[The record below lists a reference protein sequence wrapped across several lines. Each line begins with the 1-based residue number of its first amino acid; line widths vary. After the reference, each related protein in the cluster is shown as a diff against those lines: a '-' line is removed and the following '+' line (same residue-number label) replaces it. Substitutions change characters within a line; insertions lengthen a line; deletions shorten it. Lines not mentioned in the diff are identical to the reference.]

1 MHYFKLNIGDYHKK
15 AGRLTMIEH
24 GAYTLLL
31 HACYDRERFPTEDE
45 AIDWCWARSV
55 EEVTAVKFV
64 LSKFFELVDGRYVQT
79 RIQEEIDSY
88 HKKAETN
95 RAVAL
100 DREARR
106 RTNRA
111 PVVDKTSPLRDE
123 SPPNH
128 KPLTTNQ
135 EPPTSVKPR
144 ASRLATNWV
153 LPDDWAAWAK
163 EARPDLNIQDVADRF
178 KDFWVAKAGKDG
190 AKLDWLATWRN
201 WVRNSKSVGSSAARP
216 STHSGFGKVDY
227 REGINDDGSFS

>member
-31 HACYDRERFPTEDE
+31 HACYDRERFPTEEE
-45 AIDWCWARSV
+45 ALDWCWARTP
-55 EEVTAVKFV
+55 EEVAAVKFV
-64 LSKFFELVDGRYVQT
+64 LSKFFDLVDGRYVQA
-79 RIQEEIDSY
+79 RIQEEIEAY

-106 RTNRA
+106 RTKRA
-111 PVVDKTSPLRDE
+111 QDVNDSSPVGND

-135 EPPTSVKPR
+135 EPQTSVRPR
-144 ASRLATNWV
+144 ASRLAQDWV
-153 LPDDWAAWAK
+153 LPDEWEAWAK
-163 EARPDLNIQDVADRF
+163 EARPDLDVKDVADRF

-190 AKLDWLATWRN
+190 SKLDWQATWRN
-201 WVRNSKSVGSSAARP
+201 WVRNTKAQGFAPARQ
-216 STHSGFGKVDY
+216 STHSGFGGKSYD
-227 REGINDDGSFS
+227 NPDF